1 MNGRDVVTRMRAIE
15 DNISGEVGEDAPP
28 LDRCVAVLLDL
39 DYDGLDHVLGDE
51 ARRAVELAATWYAA
65 HGVAPT
71 VGNVAGLAF
80 VQGITFAV
88 AAQRLYDEGES

>member
-15 DNISGEVGEDAPP
+15 DNISGEIGEDAPP

-39 DYDGLDHVLGDE
+39 DYDGLDRVLVDE
-51 ARRAVELAATWYAA
+51 AQRVLDLATTWYAD
-65 HGVAPT
+65 HGVEPT
-71 VGNVAGLAF
+71 PGNLVALGF

-88 AAQRLYDEGES
+88 AAQRLYDEGA